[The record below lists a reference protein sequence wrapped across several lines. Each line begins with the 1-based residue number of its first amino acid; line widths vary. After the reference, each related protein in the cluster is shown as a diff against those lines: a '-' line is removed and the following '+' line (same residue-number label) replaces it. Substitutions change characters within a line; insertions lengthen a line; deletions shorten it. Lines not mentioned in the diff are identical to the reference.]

1 MLNNINNVE
10 DVINFA
16 LESKKKNKEIDVLDM
31 VDTMFIVNKNKEL
44 LILFDKYDR
53 GELKDEDL
61 SFDTSKYINNT
72 IDKEI

>member
-1 MLNNINNVE
+1 MKSLEENIGYT
-10 DVINFA
+10 F
-16 LESKKKNKEIDVLDM
+16 
-31 VDTMFIVNKNKEL
+31 KNKEL
-44 LILFDKYDR
+44 LNLFDKYDR

>member
-1 MLNNINNVE
+1 MAENASLSAMFYNASNVAE
-10 DVINFA
+10 RFNSA
-16 LESKKKNKEIDVLDM
+16 
-31 VDTMFIVNKNKEL
+31 DTVKIQWNAFLNKNKEL
-44 LILFDKYDR
+44 LNLFDKYDR

>member
-31 VDTMFIVNKNKEL
+31 VDTMFVVNKNKEL
-44 LILFDKYDR
+44 LNLFDKYDR